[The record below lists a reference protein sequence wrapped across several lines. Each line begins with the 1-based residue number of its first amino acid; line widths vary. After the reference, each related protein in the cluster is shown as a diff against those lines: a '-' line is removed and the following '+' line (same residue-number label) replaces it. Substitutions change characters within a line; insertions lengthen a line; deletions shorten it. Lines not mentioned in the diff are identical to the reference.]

1 MEAHIIQPLHDL
13 RERFRTAFFES
24 LRTDERAP
32 LLKEAASTQRLGVWT
47 RELTAVTVLTCR
59 RLNWQ
64 ASAKSHR
71 LELLPLPRS
80 EYLGIDVVA
89 FAEGPKRWRFP
100 AAVIELENSQHP
112 DRIAYALWKVL
123 AVRANL
129 RIVFC
134 YRPNGA
140 LAPPLLKHLREEV
153 VDAMGLAGRAK
164 LDGQTLLVVGSRN
177 ESETFPYGYFA
188 WWELNTN
195 TGHFEK
201 F

>member
-1 MEAHIIQPLHDL
+1 MTLVAHHDL

-32 LLKEAASTQRLGVWT
+32 LLKEAALTQRLGAWT

-64 ASAKSHR
+64 ASAKAHR
-71 LELLPLPRS
+71 LELLPVPRS

-89 FAEGPKRWRFP
+89 FADGPKRWRFP
-100 AAVIELENSQHP
+100 VAVIELENSQQE
-112 DRIAYALWKVL
+112 DRIAYSLWKVI

-134 YRPNGA
+134 YRPSGA

-164 LDGQTLLVVGSRN
+164 LEGQTLLVVGSRN

-195 TGHFEK
+195 TGRFEK

>member
-1 MEAHIIQPLHDL
+1 MPDDL

-24 LRTDERAP
+24 LRIDERSH
-32 LLKEAASTQRLGVWT
+32 LLKQAAQIQRLGAWT

-59 RLNWQ
+59 RLDWK
-64 ASAKSHR
+64 ASAKGHR
-71 LELLPLPRS
+71 LELLPLAKC

-89 FAEGPKRWRFP
+89 FPEGRKRWRFP
-100 AAVIELENSQHP
+100 AAVIELENSQDE
-112 DRIAYALWKVL
+112 DRIAYSLWKVL

-129 RIVFC
+129 RVVFC
-134 YRPNGA
+134 YRPTA
-140 LAPPLLKHLREEV
+140 DLAPSLIKHLREEV
-153 VDAMGLAGRAK
+153 VDAMGLTGRVK
-164 LDGQTLLVVGSRN
+164 LEGQTLLVVGSRS

-195 TGHFEK
+195 TGRFEK